1 MYNIAIQQNEPYA
14 DLIDYLRSQ
23 SFFVTLNSQ
32 EKLIEGAKYKSYDV
46 AITECVDTIRA
57 IRNENPKVAIIYLPK
72 PIIYVEEETTK
83 GLLAGA
89 DMSISKPYSLRY
101 IVACIKTI
109 VRRSGVQVVPD
120 NYQINAYTFVPKERL
135 LILGDFEQRL
145 PNKEAEVLKMLCDY
159 KGLLL
164 PKDLLLRTIWH
175 ENNYFNS
182 RALDTHMTGLR
193 KRFAHDKRI
202 VIQNVRN
209 KGFIFSTE

>member
-1 MYNIAIQQNEPYA
+1 MYNVIIQQAEPYL
-14 DLIDYLRSQ
+14 DLIDYLKSQ
-23 SFFVTLNSQ
+23 SFFVRVGTS
-32 EKLIEGAKYKSYDV
+32 EEVIEGAKYKSYDV
-46 AITECVDTIRA
+46 AITECIDTIKA
-57 IRNENPKVAIIYLPK
+57 IRVENPKVAIIYVPK
-72 PIIYVEEETTK
+72 ALTYAGEETSK

-89 DMSISKPYSLRY
+89 DISVPKPYSLRY
-101 IVACIKTI
+101 MAACIKAI
-109 VRRSGVQVVPD
+109 IRRSGIQVVPD
-120 NYQINAYTFVPKERL
+120 NYQINAYTFVPKDRL

-209 KGFIFSTE
+209 KGFIFTTE

>member
-1 MYNIAIQQNEPYA
+1 MYNVIIQQAEPYL
-14 DLIDYLRSQ
+14 DLVDYLKSQ
-23 SFFVTLNSQ
+23 SFFVRVGTA
-32 EKLIEGAKYKSYDV
+32 EEVIEGAKYKSYDV
-46 AITECVDTIRA
+46 AITECVDTIKA
-57 IRNENPKVAIIYLPK
+57 IRVENPKVAIIYVPK
-72 PIIYVEEETTK
+72 NLTYSGEETSK

-89 DMSISKPYSLRY
+89 DISVSKPYSLRY
-101 IVACIKTI
+101 MAACIKAI
-109 VRRSGVQVVPD
+109 VRRSGIQVVPD
-120 NYQINAYTFVPKERL
+120 NYQINAYTFVPKDRL

-193 KRFAHDKRI
+193 KRFVHDKRI

-209 KGFIFSTE
+209 KGFIFTTE